1 MPISMEHSSTGKPE
15 IPPGAITL
23 SIANEFSKTP
33 GGRYR
38 HEGPFSGQQFRE
50 ELLLPRFEDALKAK
64 VKLYVD
70 LDGGYGYPSSF
81 LEEAFGGLV
90 REKKSVA
97 VVRDNIVFSSIEEPY
112 RLNDVRRYIN
122 EALDK

>member
-1 MPISMEHSSTGKPE
+1 MEHSSTGRLD
-15 IPPGAITL
+15 PPANSVIL
-23 SIANEFSKTP
+23 SISKEFSKTP

-38 HEGPFSGQQFRE
+38 HEGPFSGQEFRE
-50 ELLLPRFEDALKAK
+50 DFLLPRYEEAIRLH
-64 VKLYVD
+64 VPLYVD

-97 VVRDNIVFSSIEEPY
+97 AVCDNIVFNSTEEPY
-112 RLNDVRRYIN
+112 RLDDVQRYMRD
-122 EALDK
+122 ALNK

>member
-1 MPISMEHSSTGKPE
+1 MGRSSIGRLD
-15 IPPGAITL
+15 PPAGAITL

-33 GGRYR
+33 AGRYR
-38 HEGPFSGQQFRE
+38 HEGPFSGEKFRE
-50 ELLLPRFEDALKAK
+50 ELLRPRFEEAMMAG

-90 REKKSVA
+90 RIKKSVPI
-97 VVRDNIVFSSIEEPY
+97 VRDNIVFNSTEEPY
-112 RLNDVRRYIN
+112 VLDDIQRYMR
-122 EALDK
+122 EASKK